1 MIGVHKKRGSEQCAL
16 EPSPKI
22 GSQTATCI
30 SKSSSIPLGS
40 PDGADCVVIRT
51 DPDKGGLNLNQT
63 SLSNGCVKSARQ
75 GKSGV
80 APKVLA
86 ATTNGSYGNQTFGIT
101 TGTLGCQANGVI
113 TSRAR
118 LSMFM
123 GTNSERLA
131 RDMSVGHGESLD
143 VLANL
148 MNIKTEDKGAFF
160 QAAKVNF
167 GKIFAPE
174 NQTAGQVLAA
184 LQQVMAKDAVLAAY
198 QAS

>member
-1 MIGVHKKRGSEQCAL
+1 MKKLLAMAL
-16 EPSPKI
+16 L
-22 GSQTATCI
+22 A
-30 SKSSSIPLGS
+30 SSSLAMADNDAGCGLGS
-40 PDGADCVVIRT
+40 I
-51 DPDKGGLNLNQT
+51 LFE
-63 SLSNGCVKSARQ
+63 
-75 GKSGV
+75 GKSGA
-80 APKVLA
+80 APKILA
-86 ATTNGSYGNQTFGIT
+86 ATTNGTYGNQTFGIT
-101 TGTLGCQANGVI
+101 SGTLGCQSDGVI
-113 TSRAR
+113 SSNAR

-131 RDMSVGHGESLD
+131 RDMSIGHGESLD